1 MRLTSVLTLA
11 VALALFAGVVIAQGT
26 TSPASRPTTTTAPYM
41 IPDSVMKRIEQ
52 PFAVE
57 PATEEAAIAQM
68 ETVLKLGADAE
79 KRYERAG
86 DLYKVQL
93 QMLEAAGYIASV
105 KKDPASR
112 KQVADI
118 SARVLASNA
127 PDSVKVQV
135 DFGLALNRLQAKG
148 EPKKDDVAA
157 EAQALYDKYE
167 KTDAAAKGAMMAA
180 VLGLQMDQGD
190 VAKKF
195 ASIVK
200 DKYLDVEGAR
210 GLLRQVLHPDKGQP
224 FAAELTTLDG
234 KKLSLPKDLLG
245 KVVVIDF
252 WATWCPPCREEVPF
266 MKKMYAAY
274 KAKGVEFVGV
284 SLDQEGQKDQVAR
297 FVKEQGMD
305 WPQTYAGRFW
315 DDPTAKRYGVD
326 AIPSLWI
333 IGKDGKVI
341 VDGIE
346 MQTLEELEKSF
357 PEALDKALKGE
368 PTTKEAR

>member
-1 MRLTSVLTLA
+1 
-11 VALALFAGVVIAQGT
+11 
-26 TSPASRPTTTTAPYM
+26 
-41 IPDSVMKRIEQ
+41 
-52 PFAVE
+52 
-57 PATEEAAIAQM
+57 
-68 ETVLKLGADAE
+68 
-79 KRYERAG
+79 
-86 DLYKVQL
+86 
-93 QMLEAAGYIASV
+93 
-105 KKDPASR
+105 
-112 KQVADI
+112 
-118 SARVLASNA
+118 
-127 PDSVKVQV
+127 
-135 DFGLALNRLQAKG
+135 
-148 EPKKDDVAA
+148 
-157 EAQALYDKYE
+157 
-167 KTDAAAKGAMMAA
+167 
-180 VLGLQMDQGD
+180 
-190 VAKKF
+190 
-195 ASIVK
+195 
-200 DKYLDVEGAR
+200 
-210 GLLRQVLHPDKGQP
+210 
-224 FAAELTTLDG
+224 
-234 KKLSLPKDLLG
+234 
-245 KVVVIDF
+245 
-252 WATWCPPCREEVPF
+252 